1 MAAAA
6 PPTPAPRPPR
16 QRLNKLERTQLR
28 RDLAHHDKDADHRQD
43 DDDQATTAPLDWL
56 PLADT
61 RTHQCPVVFT
71 PDGSYAFIASGAA
84 VKVYSVASTQ
94 LMSTLS
100 IRPYSSSTAT
110 TTNEPAALRRA
121 TVSAVLLS
129 PSNPRQLVVAA
140 TDGKVRL
147 WDYLDGAL
155 LRTLDLGAPIL
166 HATANHNLADH
177 LFVALGTNSNLDAE
191 ASVYL
196 VSLRAAKHLV
206 DGVVT
211 AADPSTPVQPA
222 RRVRLAT
229 PRIVRA
235 LALSHDGAVL
245 ASVNPNAVHLAR
257 THDIQRGFTQSVP
270 AADDEVLT
278 TVAFHPTDNYFAT
291 GNERGQIRLW
301 YNVLG
306 APSSSSEAGDC
317 ALAAPAP
324 TTSVLHWHAHAVSSL
339 AFTPNGA
346 YLLSGGQEAVLV
358 LWQLHTGHQEY
369 VPRLGAPIS
378 SLTVLDGT
386 RDNPEQQV
394 AARLSDGS
402 VAFVGSQRL
411 RVGKV
416 ISGLKADASSRPT
429 FAPAP
434 STLPTPL
441 ALDPSTS
448 ALVLPA
454 AHPSSLQFY
463 SPLDDASILELEVAP
478 SNRVTSAQRDRPL
491 EPTRVER
498 VAFSTPEPRGA
509 GAYWMAT
516 VDSWAKDGFTPV
528 RQLKLWRKQVGAAAA
543 EQQQQHSFALSTR
556 IDRPHDGPITSL
568 AFSPSTASPLL
579 LTTSTDGS
587 IKVWAPTTS
596 SSSSSSA
603 SSGGAWACRAALSHR
618 GSAPVAAAWSADGSM
633 FAVAHVRGSVTLWSL
648 AQGGVLMH
656 SFAATSVGRPR
667 HVAFVDGEGERSGGD
682 GATAL
687 VVAGS
692 RGSIA
697 WDLLTLDEVHTTSID
712 FATLAVQPGSG
723 LLLGT
728 EDAVPTASTS
738 ASASSASASSS
749 NAGAKKAVT
758 TNKAG
763 PSATSTD
770 GAAPALLY
778 SLPVASTSREAA
790 LAHLDARPLP
800 FALRQLLPLPS
811 SASASSSSAATT
823 SSRRT
828 DAHPVSLAAVDPTG
842 AVSLLGAAAALGG
855 SVAPSALPQ
864 AAGTGAKEGLFDEIF
879 GSASAA
885 AAATSAGASR
895 AKGKGRALLGDGSA
909 AAAGARID
917 VGALGKGA
925 AVLLETPAHVL
936 PPVRM
941 LWRELLRV
949 EQRPAAVEL
958 ELEGGDNG
966 SRAATAAAA
975 TGAATSPPQQQK
987 SEVLSATTTAP
998 VFSSLGQE
1006 TMRGIFSRRLAGGVA
1021 GSA

>member
-6 PPTPAPRPPR
+6 APAPAPATPAPRPPR

-28 RDLAHHDKDADHRQD
+28 RDLAHHDRPTD
-43 DDDQATTAPLDWL
+43 DDATEHHQGTTALDWL

-61 RTHQCPVVFT
+61 RTHHCPVVFT

-100 IRPYSSSTAT
+100 IRPYSSSSSSAS
-110 TTNEPAALRRA
+110 TNEPAALRRA

-166 HATANHNLADH
+166 HATANPNLADH
-177 LFVALGTNSNLDAE
+177 LFVALGTNSTLDAE

-206 DGVVT
+206 DGVVS
-211 AADPSTPVQPA
+211 AADPLTPVQPA

-229 PRIVRA
+229 PRVVRA
-235 LALSHDGAVL
+235 LALSPDGAVL

-257 THDIQRGFTQSVP
+257 TADIQRGFTQSVP
-270 AADDEVLT
+270 AADDERLT

-301 YNVLG
+301 YNVLAALVPTPTDREA
-306 APSSSSEAGDC
+306 AP
-317 ALAAPAP
+317 APAP

-386 RDNPEQQV
+386 RENPEQQV

-411 RVGKV
+411 KVGKV
-416 ISGLKADASSRPT
+416 ISGLKADGSSRST
-429 FAPAP
+429 FTPAP

-478 SNRVTSAQRDRPL
+478 SNRVTGAQRDRPL

-498 VAFSTPEPRGA
+498 VAFSTPETGPHGT

-516 VDSWAKDGFTPV
+516 VDSWAKEGFTAV
-528 RQLKLWRKQVGAAAA
+528 RQLKLWRKQVGADAP
-543 EQQQQHSFALSTR
+543 HSFVLSTR

-568 AFSPSTASPLL
+568 AFSPSTTSPLL

-587 IKVWAPTTS
+587 IKVWAPT

-603 SSGGAWACRAALSHR
+603 TGGSSWACRAALSHR
-618 GSAPVAAAWSADGSM
+618 GSAPVAGAWSADGSM

-667 HVAFVDGEGERSGGD
+667 HVAFVAGEGAAAGE

-723 LLLGT
+723 SLLGT
-728 EDAVPTASTS
+728 EDAAPAASTS
-738 ASASSASASSS
+738 ASAASAAPT
-749 NAGAKKAVT
+749 AGTKKAIKLT
-758 TNKAG
+758 KAAS
-763 PSATSTD
+763 SATSTD
-770 GAAPALLY
+770 GIAPALLY
-778 SLPVASTSREAA
+778 SLPVTSTTSREAA

-800 FALRQLLPLPS
+800 FAPRQLLPLPS
-811 SASASSSSAATT
+811 SASSPPSSAPASS
-823 SSRRT
+823 RT
-828 DAHPVSLAAVDPTG
+828 GAHAVSLAAVDPAG

-885 AAATSAGASR
+885 AAATATATGSR
-895 AKGKGRALLGDGSA
+895 KGKGRAQADDG

-949 EQRPAAVEL
+949 EQRPAVAEL
-958 ELEGGDNG
+958 ELEGEEGA
-966 SRAATAAAA
+966 SAAAA
-975 TGAATSPPQQQK
+975 AASATGAGASQQQH
-987 SEVLSATTTAP
+987 EVVSATTAP
-998 VFSSLGQE
+998 IFSSLGQE
-1006 TMRGIFSRRLAGGVA
+1006 TMRAIFSRRLAGGAA

>member
-1 MAAAA
+1 MASAAA
-6 PPTPAPRPPR
+6 PQPATPAPRPGPR

-28 RDLAHHDKDADHRQD
+28 RDLAHHDKGTDEPQHAHDH
-43 DDDQATTAPLDWL
+43 AEAHTALDWL

-61 RTHQCPVVFT
+61 RTHPCPVVFT
-71 PDGSYAFIASGAA
+71 PDGSYAFVASGAA

-100 IRPYSSSTAT
+100 IRPYSSASSPS

-166 HATANHNLADH
+166 HATANPNLADH
-177 LFVALGTNSNLDAE
+177 LFVALGTNSTLDAE

-206 DGVVT
+206 DGVVS
-211 AADPSTPVQPA
+211 AADPATPVQPA

-229 PRIVRA
+229 PRVVRA
-235 LALSHDGAVL
+235 LALSPDGAVL
-245 ASVNPNAVHLAR
+245 ASVTPTAVHLAR

-270 AADDEVLT
+270 AADDELLT
-278 TVAFHPTDNYFAT
+278 TVAFHPTDTYFAT

-306 APSSSSEAGDC
+306 AATTTDDGAP
-317 ALAAPAP
+317 APAP
-324 TTSVLHWHAHAVSSL
+324 TTSVLHWHAHAVSAL

-463 SPLDDASILELEVAP
+463 SPLDDASVLELEVAP

-498 VAFSTPEPRGA
+498 VAFSTPDHKHAA

-543 EQQQQHSFALSTR
+543 GDAPQSFVLSTR

-568 AFSPSTASPLL
+568 AFSPSAASPLL

-587 IKVWAPTTS
+587 IKVWAPTSTS
-596 SSSSSSA
+596 ASSSA
-603 SSGGAWACRAALSHR
+603 ASGSWACRAALSHR
-618 GSAPVAAAWSADGSM
+618 GSAPVAGAWSADGSM

-667 HVAFVDGEGERSGGD
+667 HVAFVEGEGEGQGA

-712 FATLAVQPGSG
+712 FATLAVEPASG
-723 LLLGT
+723 RLLGT
-728 EDAVPTASTS
+728 EDAAPA
-738 ASASSASASSS
+738 AASSS
-749 NAGAKKAVT
+749 SSSSGTASKKSAKATKA
-758 TNKAG
+758 A
-763 PSATSTD
+763 SSEASTD
-770 GAAPALLY
+770 SGAAPALLY

-790 LAHLDARPLP
+790 LAHLEARPLP
-800 FALRQLLPLPS
+800 FAPRQLLPLPPS
-811 SASASSSSAATT
+811 SASTSTSTSSAST
-823 SSRRT
+823 SRRT
-828 DAHPVSLAAVDPTG
+828 DAHAVSLAAVDPAG

-855 SVAPSALPQ
+855 SVAPSALPR

-879 GSASAA
+879 GSASS
-885 AAATSAGASR
+885 AATSASR
-895 AKGKGRALLGDGSA
+895 GKGKGRALAGDGS
-909 AAAGARID
+909 AAGARID

-949 EQRPAAVEL
+949 EQP
-958 ELEGGDNG
+958 
-966 SRAATAAAA
+966 AAAA
-975 TGAATSPPQQQK
+975 PELESEGGEGGSSAAGAAAASSTAAVQQRDVAA
-987 SEVLSATTTAP
+987 SMTAP

-1006 TMRGIFSRRLAGGVA
+1006 AMRGIFSRRLAGGAA